1 MGFFDEATSALDNR
15 TQKRISDALDKM
27 NCTRIVVAHRL
38 ATIKNCDRIVMIE
51 GGKIIEDGNFDEL
64 IAKDGAFAQL
74 IKRQRVT

>member
-1 MGFFDEATSALDNR
+1 
-15 TQKRISDALDKM
+15 M
-27 NCTRIVVAHRL
+27 NCTGIVVAHRL

-74 IKRQRVT
+74 IKRQRVN